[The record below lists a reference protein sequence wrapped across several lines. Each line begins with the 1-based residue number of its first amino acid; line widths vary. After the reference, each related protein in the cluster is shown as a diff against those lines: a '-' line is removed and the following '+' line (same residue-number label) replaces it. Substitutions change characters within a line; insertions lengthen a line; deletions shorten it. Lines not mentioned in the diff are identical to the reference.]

1 LRIVC
6 HALTGYYE
14 GRVSVDPESAR
25 HVNPLAMS
33 ARVVVV
39 KALDAAEA
47 VSQTRLGHHIRDG
60 RASYS
65 NPAKPP
71 RTLRPRVRDNSSRDR
86 SVLLRDWRLMSG
98 DEGNINASRLGFEKT
113 PVWTGRGD

>member
-1 LRIVC
+1 MNELRIVC

-47 VSQTRLGHHIRDG
+47 VSQTRLGHHIRVMVG
-60 RASYS
+60 PLTLIRS
-65 NPAKPP
+65 NVREDFALVFAT
-71 RTLRPRVRDNSSRDR
+71 TLPETDLFCCVI
-86 SVLLRDWRLMSG
+86 G
-98 DEGNINASRLGFEKT
+98 D
-113 PVWTGRGD
+113 